1 MQFKVTPE
9 TKVSYLG
16 AIQGTV
22 RERQGDEFRAGSVIP
37 LIDQSVAGASGGT
50 FEVAVV
56 DNYETDIK
64 TFKKLFPAIQNVE
77 VQRSILPPFDRQKA
91 QAWWEKN

>member
-1 MQFKVTPE
+1 
-9 TKVSYLG
+9 
-16 AIQGTV
+16 
-22 RERQGDEFRAGSVIP
+22 
-37 LIDQSVAGASGGT
+37 
-50 FEVAVV
+50 VV